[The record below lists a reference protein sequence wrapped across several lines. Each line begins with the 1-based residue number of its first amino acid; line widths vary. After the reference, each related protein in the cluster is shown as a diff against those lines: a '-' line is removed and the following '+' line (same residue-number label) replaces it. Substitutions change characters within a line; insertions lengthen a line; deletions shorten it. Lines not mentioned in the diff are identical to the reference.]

1 MERSGPMNRVKVFR
15 ILIPALA
22 ACAVLTCAPVRAV
35 DLKIGYVNAIKVIEK
50 APQGE
55 AALRKLEAEFD
66 PRDKQLVETQ
76 NKIKALE
83 AELEKN
89 VFVLKE
95 PERRSKEHEI
105 VVLKRNLRRAT
116 QEFREDYN
124 LRRNE
129 ELAALQKIVY
139 KAIIE
144 IAKQENYD
152 LILHEG
158 TIYASGKI
166 DITAQVL
173 KKLGKNN

>member
-1 MERSGPMNRVKVFR
+1 MERSGPMNRVKAFR
-15 ILIPALA
+15 ILIPVLA
-22 ACAVLTCAPVRAV
+22 WCVFLVNAPVRAV
-35 DLKIGYVNAIKVIEK
+35 DLKIGYVNVIKVIEK

-55 AALRKLEAEFD
+55 AALKKLEAEFS
-66 PRDKQLVETQ
+66 PRDKQLVAIQ

-89 VFVLKE
+89 VFVLKK
-95 PERRSKEHEI
+95 PERRSKEYEI
-105 VVLKRNLRRAT
+105 VVLKRDLRRAT

-139 KAIIE
+139 KAIVE

-173 KKLGKNN
+173 RKLGKKN

>member
-1 MERSGPMNRVKVFR
+1 MNRVKVFR
-15 ILIPALA
+15 VLIPALA
-22 ACAVLTCAPVRAV
+22 ACTVLMCAPVRAV

-55 AALRKLEAEFD
+55 AALKKLEAEFD
-66 PRDKQLVETQ
+66 PRDKKLVETQ

-105 VVLKRNLRRAT
+105 VVLKRDLRRAT

-173 KKLGKNN
+173 RKLGKKN